1 MAYQVSDETIGSL
14 RQANDVVDIVGE
26 YVQLKKQ
33 GRNYFG
39 LCPFHSENTPS
50 FSVNQDKQIYHCFG
64 CGKGGNVIT
73 FIMEM
78 EGYTFQRAIRYL
90 AEKSGQSIPE
100 LKEPANEKVN
110 SEEQTILD
118 AYQWL
123 VKLYHHLLRHSKDG
137 KKALEYLYKRGFSDE
152 AIDQFQIGYSPT
164 SKDFIAQ
171 FLEKKGFHKQ
181 VMANAGLLT
190 AGNEGNYYD
199 RFQARVIFPI
209 RNHLGKTIGFVGRT
223 VTDQEP
229 KYLNSPETSLFKKS
243 KLLYNFDLARSEIRK
258 KGEVI
263 LFEGSADVI
272 AAHQAGVTNGVAS
285 LGTSLTETHASLL
298 RRYVDTVLICYDGDN
313 AGQNATYKAIQ
324 LLKKVGCNIK
334 VATLPYNYDPDQYI
348 QEYGKEKFR
357 TQVIETAD
365 TEMAFLMKF
374 LKKNFNLK
382 LEGDRLQY
390 VERVIGEVAQ
400 LNSSIEQDHYI
411 RELAEEF
418 NLAYEVLSQE
428 LNSRIRNIKKNDD
441 NRERFGN
448 TNGGNQQK
456 YVPKKLNV
464 LPPAYQNAERRLI
477 AFMLQNTHIA
487 EKVRETIGS
496 KFNLEQ
502 HQIIVTHLYGYYEEG
517 NQPDPSHF
525 LTYLDDAKLQQ
536 TVVELSMMDYS
547 WEMSEKELQD
557 YIHLIQSEQ
566 TDNEEI
572 KQLQQKMKQLE
583 KSDPKEAAKVAM
595 EIIKIKQQ
603 SKNWS

>member
-1 MAYQVSDETIGSL
+1 MANQVSDETIESL

-26 YVQLKKQ
+26 YVHLKKQ

-50 FSVNQDKQIYHCFG
+50 FSVNQEKQIYHCFG

-78 EGYTFQRAIRYL
+78 EGYSFQQAIRHL
-90 AEKSGQSIPE
+90 AEKAGHSIPE
-100 LKEPANEKVN
+100 LKDSRMERAN
-110 SEEQTILD
+110 SGEQTMLD

-137 KKALEYLYKRGFSDE
+137 KKALEYLYNRGFSDE

-164 SKDFIAQ
+164 SKDFIPQ

-190 AGNEGNYYD
+190 AGNDGNYYD

-209 RNHLGKTIGFVGRT
+209 RNHLGKTVGFVGRT
-223 VTDQEP
+223 ITDQEP
-229 KYLNSPETSLFKKS
+229 KYLNSPESSLFKKS
-243 KLLYNFDLARSEIRK
+243 QLLYNFDLARSEIRK
-258 KGEVI
+258 QGEVI

-272 AAHQAGVTNGVAS
+272 SAYQAGVKNGVAS
-285 LGTSLTETHASLL
+285 LGTSLTESHANLL
-298 RRYVDTVLICYDGDN
+298 RRYVDTVLLCYDGDD

-324 LLKKVGCNIK
+324 LFKKVGCNIK
-334 VATLPYNYDPDQYI
+334 VAPLPYKYDPDQYI
-348 QEYGKEKFR
+348 QEFGREKFR
-357 TQVIETAD
+357 EQVINAAD
-365 TEMAFLMKF
+365 SEIVFLMKY
-374 LKKNFNLK
+374 LKRNFNLK

-390 VERVIGEVAQ
+390 VEKVIGEIAQ
-400 LNSSIEQDHYI
+400 LESSIERDHYI

-418 NLAYEVLSQE
+418 TISYDALSQE
-428 LNSRIRNIKKNDD
+428 LKSRMQNIKKNDD
-441 NRERFGN
+441 NRGRFGN
-448 TNGGNQQK
+448 TNGGNQEK
-456 YVPKKLNV
+456 YRSKSLHV

-477 AFMLQNTHIA
+477 AFMLQNAHIA
-487 EKVRETIGS
+487 EKVQETIGS
-496 KFNLEQ
+496 KFNVEQ

-525 LTYLDDAKLQQ
+525 LTYLDDANLQQ

-566 TDNEEI
+566 TDNEKI
-572 KQLQQKMKQLE
+572 KQLKQKMKQLE
-583 KSDPKEAAKVAM
+583 KTDPKEAAKIAM

-603 SKNWS
+603 SKNGS

>member
-1 MAYQVSDETIGSL
+1 MANQVSDETIESL
-14 RQANDVVDIVGE
+14 RHANDVVDIVGE

-78 EGYTFQRAIRYL
+78 EGYTFQQAIQYL

-100 LKEPANEKVN
+100 LKEPANERVN
-110 SEEQTILD
+110 NEEQTILD

-123 VKLYHHLLRHSKDG
+123 VKLYHHLLRHTKDG
-137 KKALEYLYKRGFSDE
+137 KKALEYLYDRGFSDE
-152 AIDQFQIGYSPT
+152 AIDQFQVGFSPT
-164 SKDFIAQ
+164 SRDFIAQ
-171 FLEKKGFHKQ
+171 FLENKGFHKQ
-181 VMANAGLLT
+181 RMANAGLLT
-190 AGNEGNYYD
+190 AGNEGTYYD

-209 RNHLGKTIGFVGRT
+209 RNHLGKTVGFVGRT
-223 VTDQEP
+223 ISDQQP
-229 KYLNSPETSLFKKS
+229 KYLNSPESSLFKKS

-272 AAHQAGVTNGVAS
+272 AAYQAGVTNGVAS
-285 LGTSLTETHASLL
+285 LGTSLTESHASLL
-298 RRYVDTVLICYDGDN
+298 RRYVDTVLICYDGDD

-324 LLKKVGCNIK
+324 LLKKVDCNIK
-334 VATLPYNYDPDQYI
+334 VATLPHNYDPDQYI
-348 QEYGKEKFR
+348 QEYGGDKFR
-357 TQVIETAD
+357 TEVIETAD
-365 TEMAFLMKF
+365 TEMVFFMKY

-390 VERVIGEVAQ
+390 VERVIGEIAQ
-400 LNSSIEQDHYI
+400 LDSSIERDHYI

-418 NLAYEVLSQE
+418 NLSYDALSQE
-428 LNSRIRNIKKNDD
+428 LMSQMRNIKKNDD
-441 NRERFGN
+441 NHARFGN

-456 YVPKKLNV
+456 YTPKQLNV

-517 NQPDPSHF
+517 NPPDPSHF
-525 LTYLDDAKLQQ
+525 LTYLEDANLQQ

-547 WEMSEKELQD
+547 WEISEKELQD

-566 TDNEEI
+566 TDSEKI
-572 KQLQQKMKQLE
+572 KQLQQQMKQLE
-583 KSDPKEAAKVAM
+583 KTDPKEAAKVAM